1 MKSSSTLHLFI
12 QVGAEI
18 QLPVLKVPAMIRPMH
33 FGSLRGS
40 SKKSLGLGTGHH
52 MGTGSYLV
60 LISSTNHPRWN
71 FQILRRQG
79 IESKLK
85 ELSTLMTLEAF
96 KCVHV
101 LVESMF
107 SQLASMLVAAS

>member
-1 MKSSSTLHLFI
+1 MRSSSTLHLFI

-40 SKKSLGLGTGHH
+40 SKKSLGLGTGQN

-85 ELSTLMTLEAF
+85 ELSTL
-96 KCVHV
+96 
-101 LVESMF
+101 
-107 SQLASMLVAAS
+107 